1 VVTQVVKLPGVAK
14 AAMSM
19 TKAQGKV
26 FVASLAR
33 LEGKVTDAAVQA
45 IAAGVKKA
53 DAATT
58 AIVDNG
64 NGTFSAVKGPLSKAA
79 DKVDEVAAAS
89 AARSSRKAFEAYE
102 NVAEV
107 KPFIGTK
114 VDPNNLPG
122 GYLYGKIPIGKDGA
136 GNEIYREV
144 VYLVKPNKTK
154 VPLKVEKG
162 VIKTGT
168 EGDYRIVNDKVYPK
182 AVETIPG
189 KPGKILGK
197 LSQIHHMEADNMLRS
212 TPFGQRL
219 LRLGAA
225 NPDDALNLIELAKSK
240 QALAD
245 ARKLHPDVQFSD
257 FIHNTQHPLFDELMQ
272 EVVDQRITA
281 VRKAK
286 GLTNLENPEFIPQMT
301 KEDVQAVWIEALT
314 RMRRG
319 LMGEDKALYDRIEK
333 ITRPSGSIAQGESQN
348 DTEVA

>member
-1 VVTQVVKLPGVAK
+1 
-14 AAMSM
+14 
-19 TKAQGKV
+19 
-26 FVASLAR
+26 
-33 LEGKVTDAAVQA
+33 
-45 IAAGVKKA
+45 
-53 DAATT
+53 
-58 AIVDNG
+58 
-64 NGTFSAVKGPLSKAA
+64 
-79 DKVDEVAAAS
+79 
-89 AARSSRKAFEAYE
+89 
-102 NVAEV
+102 
-107 KPFIGTK
+107 
-114 VDPNNLPG
+114 
-122 GYLYGKIPIGKDGA
+122 
-136 GNEIYREV
+136 
-144 VYLVKPNKTK
+144 VKPNKTK